1 MATITPPKPKEAN
14 FNWVVFHIKQ
24 HPFAATM
31 AVSCG
36 AAGGLTSAL
45 EPYIIGVIVD
55 GLSRGIDL
63 GQILLDIGLLIL
75 FSLLTLLAFFGQ
87 RHYSGVVAYETH
99 YDMRKAIF
107 ANMVTLDQSFYEKY
121 SVGELISRMYSDLQ
135 FVWRLLAIGMNR
147 GASAIMGLALT
158 FVLLS
163 QIDASLTLVVFVVL
177 TVSTSL
183 QMWAGLAI
191 TPLSTRVQD
200 QQGVLA
206 SLVQDT
212 ASGIQTIKSFG
223 READAAKKF
232 DEENQKF
239 KRTWLYFKRRNE
251 PVGMLPQAI
260 ANLAAGVVVLVGG
273 IMTLEGR
280 MTLGNFTQFLLYLT
294 FISKS
299 LLEIGTIYQR
309 FMQARGALM
318 RVTPLLQPPLIADK
332 SSAQTLENAKGDI
345 RLEGVGYHTEG
356 KWLLKDINLHIPAGT
371 VVGIVGA
378 TGCGKT
384 VLVNLLSRV
393 MDVSEGRVM
402 IDGVD
407 VRDLHLN
414 DLRQAVA
421 YVPQSTFL
429 FSQPLHENIRMGKD
443 NISEDELHQAI
454 HISRLSND
462 LSRLPYGIDT
472 MVGEKGV
479 MLSGGQKQRV
489 AIARAIIRNPSILV
503 LDDALSSVDVNTAAQ
518 ILGDL
523 RQVLQTRTSLI
534 IAHRIAT
541 VKDADIVILMDE
553 GRIIAQGKHTD
564 LMASNPAYARMVE
577 REMQDASQTLY
588 PEAGD

>member
-1 MATITPPKPKEAN
+1 
-14 FNWVVFHIKQ
+14 
-24 HPFAATM
+24 
-31 AVSCG
+31 
-36 AAGGLTSAL
+36 
-45 EPYIIGVIVD
+45 
-55 GLSRGIDL
+55 
-63 GQILLDIGLLIL
+63 
-75 FSLLTLLAFFGQ
+75 
-87 RHYSGVVAYETH
+87 
-99 YDMRKAIF
+99 
-107 ANMVTLDQSFYEKY
+107 
-121 SVGELISRMYSDLQ
+121 
-135 FVWRLLAIGMNR
+135 
-147 GASAIMGLALT
+147 
-158 FVLLS
+158 
-163 QIDASLTLVVFVVL
+163 
-177 TVSTSL
+177 
-183 QMWAGLAI
+183 
-191 TPLSTRVQD
+191 
-200 QQGVLA
+200 
-206 SLVQDT
+206 
-212 ASGIQTIKSFG
+212 
-223 READAAKKF
+223 
-232 DEENQKF
+232 
-239 KRTWLYFKRRNE
+239 
-251 PVGMLPQAI
+251 
-260 ANLAAGVVVLVGG
+260 
-273 IMTLEGR
+273 
-280 MTLGNFTQFLLYLT
+280 
-294 FISKS
+294 
-299 LLEIGTIYQR
+299 
-309 FMQARGALM
+309 
-318 RVTPLLQPPLIADK
+318 
-332 SSAQTLENAKGDI
+332 
-345 RLEGVGYHTEG
+345 
-356 KWLLKDINLHIPAGT
+356 
-371 VVGIVGA
+371 
-378 TGCGKT
+378 
-384 VLVNLLSRV
+384 V